1 MLTRLL
7 LLSALCAAS
16 VFGQAETM
24 LKVKLTSEQ
33 SAIAPGKP
41 FTVAVTLAHAPKAH
55 SYWLNPGGPGRATS
69 FAWTLPEGFSAG
81 EPIWPVPHKMKF
93 LEFINYGYENEAHVL
108 VDITPPAALAVGE
121 KVPLAVKVNALVCRE
136 SCMPVKADASLELTA
151 AAEPVADPASAALFT
166 KARNELP
173 VGIKGWSIAA
183 EKTDGAPQLRLTPGD
198 GANADPGE
206 IYFFSQTADIDSQKA
221 QEVRKD
227 GKDFLIPLSYAE
239 DETPAEALTGLLTA
253 ANGWLAGKPD
263 VKAFTVALTPGA
275 KAPVEAAVPAPA
287 PPAGDAATSGL
298 STPTLLLFA
307 FIGGL
312 ILNIMPCVFPV
323 IGLKIMGFVQQAGE
337 SRGRVIMHGV
347 AYTLGVL
354 VCFWVLALLV
364 KLLGLTW
371 GGQLQSAGF
380 VLVLAYFFVVFGLNM
395 AGVFEIGTSAVSIA
409 NTVQHQSGLA
419 RSFFDGLLAT
429 VVATPCSAPFLGP
442 ALTWATSLSTG
453 SALLVFTVIGLG
465 LSTPYL
471 VLSVAPG
478 LVKLLPRPGAW
489 MESFKQGMSFLLIG
503 TAGYMLFTL
512 AALVPE
518 ISFLLAIQGAV
529 LLAFGC
535 WVYGRWVLPHRSA
548 TARRTGLIVAVLS
561 VIGSLWMAWPPAK
574 TDSKLQWAAWT
585 PDLVPALV
593 DEGEL
598 VYVDFTARWCVT
610 CQVNKHVY
618 NDPKIIALFEK
629 HGIKTVKADWTDNN
643 PEIAKELST
652 LQRAAIPVNVIY
664 SLNRPPIIVNDDNL
678 FASEIIE
685 ALAKLGKT

>member
-1 MLTRLL
+1 MLARLL
-7 LLSALCAAS
+7 LISAFFAASALAQS
-16 VFGQAETM
+16 DPM
-24 LKVKLTSEQ
+24 LQVKLSSEQ
-33 SAIAPGKP
+33 SPIAAGKP
-41 FTVAVTLAHAPKAH
+41 FTVAVTLSHAPKAH

-69 FAWTLPEGFSAG
+69 FTWTLPEGFSAG
-81 EPIWPVPHKMKF
+81 EPVWPVPHKMNA
-93 LEFINYGYENEAHVL
+93 LGFINYGYENDAVVL
-108 VDITPPAALAVGE
+108 VDITPPATLAPGE
-121 KVPLAVKVNALVCRE
+121 KVPLAVMVNALVCRE
-136 SCMPVKADASLELTA
+136 SCMPVKADAALELSA
-151 AAEPVADPASAALFT
+151 ATEPASDARNTALFA
-166 KARNELP
+166 KARSELP
-173 VGIKGWSIAA
+173 VAIEGWTVVA
-183 EKTDGAPQLRLTPGD
+183 EKTDSGPQLRLTPGD
-198 GANADPGE
+198 GANTDPGD

-227 GKDFLIPLSYAE
+227 GSDFIVPLVYDE
-239 DETPAEALTGLLTA
+239 GETPAESLTGLLTA
-253 ANGWLAGKPD
+253 ANGWLAGKPA
-263 VKAFTVALTPGA
+263 VKAFTINLTPGA
-275 KAPVEAAVPAPA
+275 KADANAAASA
-287 PPAGDAATSGL
+287 MPPAASDAATGGL
-298 STPTLLLFA
+298 STATLLLFA
-307 FIGGL
+307 FLGGL

-337 SRGRVIMHGV
+337 SRSKVILHGV
-347 AYTLGVL
+347 AYTFGVL

-395 AGVFEIGTSAVSIA
+395 AGVFEIGTSAMSIA
-409 NTVQHQSGLA
+409 NTVQHQSGLG

-429 VVATPCSAPFLGP
+429 VVATPCSAPFLGT

-453 SALLVFTVIGLG
+453 FALLVFTVIGLG
-465 LSTPYL
+465 LSAPYL
-471 VLSVAPG
+471 VLSFAPG

-512 AALVPE
+512 AGLVPE

-535 WVYGRWVLPHRSA
+535 WVYGRWVLPHRST
-548 TARRTGLIVAVLS
+548 TARRAGMVVTVLAVL
-561 VIGSLWMAWPPAK
+561 GALWMGWPPPK

-593 DEGEL
+593 DEGEI

-618 NDPKIIALFEK
+618 SDPKIIALFEK

-643 PEIAKELST
+643 PEIAAELAK
-652 LQRAAIPVNVIY
+652 LQRAAIPVNVLY
-664 SLNRPPIIVNDDNL
+664 SLKHPPIIVNDDNL